1 MIKPAF
7 LPYQPESEFFTDE
20 LCYITEL
27 SNSVADEA
35 MSVALARVAPGVTT
49 RWHSL
54 RDTAERYLI
63 LSGQG
68 LAEIGDQVPRTVGPH
83 DVILIPAG
91 CRQRIRNTGSDDLV
105 FCAICTPRFLAENYQ
120 DLENPVSD

>member
-1 MIKPAF
+1 MKPAF
-7 LPYQPESEFFTDE
+7 LPYQPANEFFTDE

-27 SNSVADEA
+27 SNSPADEA

-54 RDTAERYLI
+54 HNTAERYVI

-68 LAEIGDQVPRTVGPH
+68 VAEIGDEAPRTVGPH

-91 CRQRIRNTGSDDLV
+91 CRQRIRNTGSDDLL
-105 FCAICTPRFLAENYQ
+105 FYAICTPRFLPENYL
-120 DLENPVSD
+120 DLEVLVHD

>member
-1 MIKPAF
+1 MMKPAF
-7 LPYQPESEFFTDE
+7 LPYQPDTEFFTGE

-27 SNSVADEA
+27 SNSAADEA

-54 RDTAERYLI
+54 RETAERYLI

-68 LAEIGDQVPRTVGPH
+68 VAEIGDQAPRTVGPQ

-105 FCAICTPRFLAENYQ
+105 FYAICTPRFLAENYQ